1 MGIAPDEA
9 DALGRTLAVSLDAD
23 VLLITGGVSVGD
35 YDLVS
40 SALRAHGMR
49 LLFHGVAVKPG
60 KPILVGRCGRCLVVG
75 LPGNPVSTF
84 AGFAV
89 FVAPALRRMLG
100 YREWR
105 NSELFA
111 TLERPLRTDR
121 KRQTYHLARVVPSAD
136 GLTVRA
142 VQGRGSGDVF
152 ALGRAN
158 AFVVTTVSG
167 RDLEAGSRVPILL
180 WRELGLG

>member
-1 MGIAPDEA
+1 M
-9 DALGRTLAVSLDAD
+9 LA
-23 VLLITGGVSVGD
+23 
-35 YDLVS
+35 
-40 SALRAHGMR
+40 
-49 LLFHGVAVKPG
+49 
-60 KPILVGRCGRCLVVG
+60 GRCGRCLVIG

-105 NSELFA
+105 NRELSA
-111 TLERPLRTDR
+111 TLDRPLRTDR
-121 KRQTYHLARVVPSAD
+121 KRQTYHLARVAPSPD

-142 VQGRGSGDVF
+142 VQTMGSGDVF

-158 AFVVTTVSG
+158 AFVVTTVGG
-167 RDLEAGSRVPILL
+167 RDLEAGTRVPILL
-180 WRELGLG
+180 WRDFDLR